1 MNVPLTEVSDESS
14 SEDGTARPAET
25 VMQTLQDAVGR
36 RTEVHWRHVGDVR
49 AARGPHGGVSYA
61 CFEQS

>member
-1 MNVPLTEVSDESS
+1 
-14 SEDGTARPAET
+14 